1 MQSCLFCHREIPDN
15 SQYCCFCGRKQT
27 RSTSR
32 KANGTGSI
40 YQRGRTYTAKHRVF
54 RAGRCMAITKGGF
67 KTKREAQQW
76 LNEHS
81 VLDVRASRQT
91 IGETYKE
98 WSTAHY
104 EKISTKKASAYAS
117 AWKCCAAIENLYW
130 DEIGTAILQKCV
142 DNASNTHY
150 QRKTVRTVLHSIEA
164 HAIRNGQTDRA
175 LTSYLEIPSKTKPR
189 KVPFTREEIDRVWKA
204 YETHPWAAAV
214 LIMLYTGMRFGE
226 LANQRPENI
235 YLRDGYML
243 GGSKTEL
250 GKSGEILIIDKIK
263 PLVKKHLLPTNQFNV
278 SYTAFRKHFDNIDG
292 CQNHAPH
299 ECRHTTATLL
309 AEENVPPAVIS
320 AIMRHT
326 NYEQTLEYTHVSRKV
341 MQEAL
346 TAATKEF

>member
-1 MQSCLFCHREIPDN
+1 MQSCLFCRREIPEQ

-32 KANGTGSI
+32 KANGAGSI
-40 YQRGRTYTAKHRVF
+40 YQRGKTYTAKHRVF
-54 RAGRCMAITKGGF
+54 RSGRCLTLTKGGF

-76 LNEHS
+76 LNQTS
-81 VLDVRASRQT
+81 VLDVRAPRQT
-91 IGETYKE
+91 IGETYRE
-98 WSTAHY
+98 WSSAHY

-130 DEIGTAILQKCV
+130 DEIGTAVLQKCV
-142 DNASNTHY
+142 DNAKNTHY
-150 QRKTVRTVLHSIEA
+150 QRKSVRTVLHSIEA

-175 LTSYLEIPSKTKPR
+175 LTSFLEIPSKTKPH
-189 KVPFTREEIDRVWKA
+189 KVPFTREEIDRVWQQYPSDPYA
-204 YETHPWAAAV
+204 GAV

-235 YLRDGYML
+235 YMEDGYML

-250 GKSGEILIIDKIK
+250 GRSGEILIIDKIK
-263 PLVKKHLLPTNQFNV
+263 PLVQELLMPENRFHV
-278 SYTAFRKHFDNIDG
+278 SSTAFRKHFDRIDG
-292 CQNHAPH
+292 CQGHAPH

-326 NYEQTLEYTHVSRKV
+326 NYEQTLEYTHVSRKA

-346 TAATKEF
+346 TSALC